1 MRKSVFCNKFPSMH
15 LIKSIKFTSERST
28 NCLPVHLSNHQIWFF
43 ESKSQYSID
52 LFFKKNVISQVLALT
67 RDKTWPFFHKK
78 LQINK
83 FGFLNFWGGLT
94 FFYPY
99 YIFLTMD
106 GLSKCPPPQPPP
118 ENSDLLVYFT
128 HWRLY
133 WTSIFQNIYL
143 IFHFCCSK
151 LPITNGNF
159 LPFLQIT
166 S

>member
-133 WTSIFQNIYL
+133 WTSIFQNM
-143 IFHFCCSK
+143 
-151 LPITNGNF
+151 T
-159 LPFLQIT
+159 
-166 S
+166 